1 MVFRIVLIIGGKDIM
16 HVLLIKHLKG

>member
-1 MVFRIVLIIGGKDIM
+1 MVFRIVLIIGGKDII